1 MLDLSSQEHER
12 PSPRQEGQVSSPPS
26 QGTGSAGMRCG
37 LGRDGFYGKRSADV
51 GSRVDNEAAV
61 GRPRGID
68 EYSWKEERGSDRR
81 LHAEKVWYAVVVRRR
96 GDGLAVGRPCWS
108 ALQVE
113 RIATIRAFVPSAC
126 ITCKSVCPCCR
137 TRMRHT
143 FHRGDRRAAKDSRS
157 RTTPQLRVRPVGG
170 LPDTL
175 ARAGRRNIQKII
187 WTQSWREPRA
197 GRQRDSSRR
206 RRLGG

>member
-1 MLDLSSQEHER
+1 MSTSCDTKSYVFVKSFLVFRPVCAFFFFFQAEDGIRDYKVTGVQTCALPICPAISPDGKYVAFSVLHHMQERLPVLPDRECDILSI
-12 PSPRQEGQVSSPPS
+12 G
-26 QGTGSAGMRCG
+26 
-37 LGRDGFYGKRSADV
+37 
-51 GSRVDNEAAV
+51 
-61 GRPRGID
+61 
-68 EYSWKEERGSDRR
+68 
-81 LHAEKVWYAVVVRRR
+81 
-96 GDGLAVGRPCWS
+96 
-108 ALQVE
+108 
-113 RIATIRAFVPSAC
+113 
-126 ITCKSVCPCCR
+126 
-137 TRMRHT
+137 
-143 FHRGDRRAAKDSRS
+143 GDRRAAKDSRS